1 MALIGDTNR
10 ATGKEKSGPGETGL
24 TGPAAMALAQQCHNK
39 PMNYQLSDSNFLI
52 SRHQFGFRPQNSTQ
66 SLQALAATYK
76 YLPPVP

>member
-1 MALIGDTNR
+1 MALIGDANR
-10 ATGKEKSGPGETGL
+10 ATGKEKSGPVETGL

-39 PMNYQLSDSNFLI
+39 PMNYQLSNFLI
-52 SRHQFGFRPQNSTQ
+52 SRRQFGFRPQNSTQ